1 MMKAFKIGCL
11 GVVVIL
17 AFVMAVGFFTF
28 LMMPNS
34 AKNDGGTSSSSQQ
47 ASSSSSAKQKQQM
60 EDYTCEIQGLGKVKG
75 GYTSNVGVAIYKIE
89 QVPSLGQNRF
99 AHTEAQG
106 KFIVISMVVSNG
118 QKDAITVNANSFK
131 LKDEEGREYS
141 YSHEGQMAI
150 DVDDKDQ
157 KAMLRKVNPGITI
170 SITVPYDVPQDA
182 DISKMY
188 LEAHGGMTGSP
199 IKLPLKVQMEQ

>member
-1 MMKAFKIGCL
+1 MKAFKIGCL

-75 GYTSNVGVAIYKIE
+75 GYTSNVGVAIYK
-89 QVPSLGQNRF
+89 
-99 AHTEAQG
+99 
-106 KFIVISMVVSNG
+106 M
-118 QKDAITVNANSFK
+118 
-131 LKDEEGREYS
+131 DEW
-141 YSHEGQMAI
+141 
-150 DVDDKDQ
+150 V
-157 KAMLRKVNPGITI
+157 
-170 SITVPYDVPQDA
+170 
-182 DISKMY
+182 
-188 LEAHGGMTGSP
+188 
-199 IKLPLKVQMEQ
+199 